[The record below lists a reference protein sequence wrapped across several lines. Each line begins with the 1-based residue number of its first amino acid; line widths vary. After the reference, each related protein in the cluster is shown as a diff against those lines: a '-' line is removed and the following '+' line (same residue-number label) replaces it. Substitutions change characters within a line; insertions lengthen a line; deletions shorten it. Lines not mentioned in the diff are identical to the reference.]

1 MDLGTESRGK
11 ESNPHI
17 ALTKGDC
24 PSGNETRLRSSC
36 GYLDQEDAPASGDCR
51 VQGLTLDSTG
61 LNVDGRKCCIDR
73 AVYLSIIRGERRG
86 LLATIVR
93 GGLRAASWPFRAGV
107 ALRGALYETG
117 FLGSHEAPIPVISIG
132 NLTAGGTGKTPLT
145 IALAQRLVAQGEK
158 PAVLARGY
166 GATRDGELNE
176 ELELVKRRVPQ
187 ARVIAG
193 RDRVASAARAAE
205 EGASVILLDDG
216 FQHRRLARS
225 LDVLVIDATDPWGQ
239 GYLLPRG
246 LLREPIA
253 QAKRADAIVL
263 SRVEQAGR
271 PQVDE
276 IKKTLQAVSEAP
288 IAELRFAPCS
298 LATLAGESR
307 PLESLQG
314 TNVVLLS
321 AIGNPRAFEETVRS
335 LGAKIALSIAHPDH
349 HRFSSEDVTHALRAA
364 RETGSLVLTT
374 EKDAVKIPA
383 QDGILTLGVEA
394 RLEEA
399 DELLARLDAA
409 LRKPTH
415 APGSAPLELLA
426 GGAQ

>member
-1 MDLGTESRGK
+1 
-11 ESNPHI
+11 
-17 ALTKGDC
+17 
-24 PSGNETRLRSSC
+24 
-36 GYLDQEDAPASGDCR
+36 
-51 VQGLTLDSTG
+51 LTLDPLG

-86 LLATIVR
+86 VLATIVR

-107 ALRGALYETG
+107 AIRGSLYAMG
-117 FLGSHEAPIPVISIG
+117 LLGSHEAPIPVISIG

-166 GATRDGELNE
+166 GAARDGELNE

-193 RDRVASAARAAE
+193 RDRVASAAKAATD
-205 EGASVILLDDG
+205 GATVVLLDDG
-216 FQHRRLARS
+216 FQHRRLARA

-239 GYLLPRG
+239 GFLLPRG
-246 LLREPIA
+246 LLREPVTE
-253 QAKRADAIVL
+253 AKRADAIVL

-271 PQVDE
+271 AQVDE
-276 IKKTLQAVSEAP
+276 IKHRLQTVSDAP
-288 IAELRFAPCS
+288 IAELRFAPSS
-298 LATLAGESR
+298 LTTLKGESR
-307 PLESLQG
+307 PLSQLQG
-314 TNVVLLS
+314 ANVVLLS

-335 LGAKIALSIAHPDH
+335 LGAKIALSITHPDH
-349 HRFSSEDVTHALRAA
+349 HHFSPEDVTHALRAA

-374 EKDAVKIPA
+374 EKDAVKIQP
-383 QDGILTLGVEA
+383 QDGILALGVEA

-399 DELLARLDAA
+399 DELLARVDAA
-409 LRKPTH
+409 LHATKHP
-415 APGSAPLELLA
+415 APGRAPLELLA